1 MADQGR
7 GGEQRPE
14 SPELIEGGDVQQ
26 LGEYPISERHRA
38 ETARYLAYSLVGI
51 LAVSV
56 LLQYSLTVFLIWN
69 GKADGIASLDKL
81 FNNLLPVLSGL
92 VGGAVTYYFTKD
104 RR

>member
-1 MADQGR
+1 MADHDKGV
-7 GGEQRPE
+7 EQTPE

-26 LGEYPISERHRA
+26 LEEYPIAERHRA

-51 LAVSV
+51 LAVTV
-56 LLQYSLTVFLIWN
+56 VLQYGLTVFLIWN
-69 GKADGIASLDKL
+69 GKTDGIASLDKL

>member
-1 MADQGR
+1 MADQ
-7 GGEQRPE
+7 EDV
-14 SPELIEGGDVQQ
+14 LEGGAVQQ
-26 LGEYPISERHRA
+26 QAEDHYPVAERHRA
-38 ETARYLAYSLVGI
+38 ETARYLAYALVGI
-51 LAVSV
+51 LALTV
-56 LLQYSLTVFLIWN
+56 LLQYGLTVLLVWN